1 MKVDTVN
8 DTVKVKN
15 DTVND
20 TVISLIHLNPDITT
34 EKLAEKLNISIAT
47 VKRRIKK
54 LKDEGVLTRV
64 GSDKTG
70 YWKVNEW

>member
-1 MKVDTVN
+1 LKVDTVN